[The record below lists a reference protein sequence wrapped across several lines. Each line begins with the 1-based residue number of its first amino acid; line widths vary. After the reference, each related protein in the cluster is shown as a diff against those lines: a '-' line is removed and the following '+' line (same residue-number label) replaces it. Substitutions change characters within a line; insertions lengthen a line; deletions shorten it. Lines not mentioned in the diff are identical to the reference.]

1 MILKLAA
8 EHDVLLTIEEGA
20 TGGFGSQVL
29 HVLANEGALDGN
41 LKIRSL
47 TMADEYTDHGKP
59 DVMYASSSLD
69 ADGIVKSVFEALG
82 RDVNEAA
89 EAGEIA

>member
-1 MILKLAA
+1 
-8 EHDVLLTIEEGA
+8 
-20 TGGFGSQVL
+20 
-29 HVLANEGALDGN
+29 
-41 LKIRSL
+41 
-47 TMADEYTDHGKP
+47 
-59 DVMYASSSLD
+59 MYASSSLD